1 MCSKMYS
8 TRDYED
14 VLAGN
19 LFLVDVSQATRDHV
33 MQTVKREAA
42 FYARRGY
49 WNANDFPWYLR
60 KELEVEIERWVNVAN
75 SKG

>member
-1 MCSKMYS
+1 MPSKMYS

-14 VLAGN
+14 VLEGR

-33 MQTVKREAA
+33 VQTIRKKASEIASQ
-42 FYARRGY
+42 RR

-60 KELEVEIERWVNVAN
+60 KELQQAIDNILDN
-75 SKG
+75 M